1 VNLTAGEPET
11 ARIARYALLWSAMQL
26 WFSRQ
31 SDISIREQLA
41 TQIILAIVSGELAP
55 GQRLP
60 STRELAR
67 RFHLHPN
74 TVSAGYRQLE
84 KSNWLEFRKGS
95 GVYVSSRQHEN
106 QSEHLA
112 LDHLIGEFF
121 RSARKLN
128 TPLALVRERLKQWLE
143 MQPPDH
149 FLLIEPDEQLARIVA
164 REMQAKL
171 SLPVKTVPGIELH
184 TPPGAIP
191 VVLAASS
198 KNLKNL
204 SSLNHEL
211 LTLHLGSARESLTQY
226 LPAIAS
232 ILIGIASGWPLFLKN
247 ARTMLISVGFD
258 PDCLVLRDTTKPGW
272 QRGLKDVAAVVCDS
286 LTSSLLDGHPRVL
299 SFPLLSKESLEE
311 LQRYEQFIQDPLR
324 V

>member
-1 VNLTAGEPET
+1 MNITGGEPET
-11 ARIARYALLWSAMQL
+11 ARMPGFALLWSAMQL

-31 SDISIREQLA
+31 SDTSIREQLA

-95 GVYVSSRQHEN
+95 GVYVNSRQ
-106 QSEHLA
+106 QEHKSGQLA
-112 LDHLIGEFF
+112 LDHLIGDFF

-128 TPLALVRERLKQWLE
+128 MPLALVRERLKQWLE

-164 REMQAKL
+164 REMQAEL
-171 SLPVKTVPGIELH
+171 SLSVKTVPEVGVQA
-184 TPPGAIP
+184 PPGAIP
-191 VVLAASS
+191 VVLSASS
-198 KNLKNL
+198 AKLKNL
-204 SSLNHEL
+204 SSLNDEL
-211 LTLHLGSARESLTQY
+211 LTLHLGSVRESLTPY

-232 ILIGIASGWPLFLKN
+232 VLIGVASGWPLFLKN
-247 ARTMLISVGFD
+247 ARTMLTSAGFD
-258 PDCLVLRDTTKPGW
+258 PDCLVLRDTAKPGW

-286 LTSSLLDGHPRVL
+286 LTSTLLDGYPRVL
-299 SFPLLSKESLEE
+299 TFPLLSKESLQE
-311 LQRYEQFIQDPLR
+311 LRRYEQFIRDPLR